1 MISFEAL
8 DDKLKILI
16 KLCKETR
23 NYKKLAITLYILT
36 SNLVDEIGIKLGIRA
51 RKKDKGEKL
60 LDYLQIINDIFQT
73 NLKISIFTN
82 SLIQKLNKIESLFLR
97 NKGNIPKDYI
107 KELVEVYYELRKI
120 NIPNLYDKFN
130 NENLTSLKD
139 MNFFSFLTRPNSH
152 KNVNSVKPL
161 IMHKINIQ
169 EKELRSQLSQK
180 FNPRKFEEVI
190 YLKKVKD
197 TLRENNRR
205 KIPVQGS
212 LKEHLSY
219 QIIRHAILKNFILGI
234 MVVSFSFGFSL
245 LFEMIYYPY
254 LSEAISFFLLISF
267 GIFFILMF
275 IYWINSK
282 KD

>member
-73 NLKISIFTN
+73 NLKIPIFTN
-82 SLIQKLNKIESLFLR
+82 LLIQKLNRIENLFLR
-97 NKGNIPKDYI
+97 NEGNISKDYI
-107 KELVEVYYELRKI
+107 KELVEIYYELRKI

-180 FNPRKFEEVI
+180 FNPRKFEE
-190 YLKKVKD
+190 
-197 TLRENNRR
+197 
-205 KIPVQGS
+205 GS
-212 LKEHLSY
+212 SY
-219 QIIRHAILKNFILGI
+219 
-234 MVVSFSFGFSL
+234 
-245 LFEMIYYPY
+245 
-254 LSEAISFFLLISF
+254 
-267 GIFFILMF
+267 
-275 IYWINSK
+275 W
-282 KD
+282 